1 METRARDREQS
12 HRYGQE
18 TAVIYA
24 RVSSDAQ
31 DTDEKVSLSEQVKDG
46 LRFCEE
52 RDYRVGEIYQ

>member
-31 DTDEKVSLSEQVKDG
+31 DTDEKVS
-46 LRFCEE
+46 
-52 RDYRVGEIYQ
+52 